1 MVLGIVLHAALPYI
15 PGMPSSIWPSDN
27 SSSYP
32 IKIIFEF
39 IHMWRM
45 PLFFMLAGFFAN
57 LIITRKSWVFWCSNR
72 FLRVGLPTAVF
83 FPVMGLTLPWIW
95 KYGRAGEFYF
105 FYSNAGQ
112 PFHLWFLWHL
122 LIFVLFSIVFRIPC
136 KSFVALL
143 QLLNGIGLEI
153 LTSFLHKLKNVIAAI
168 IFRSKLPI
176 GFIFACGVTNLWAGG
191 ELLINP
197 LGSGLYFLF
206 GFSLYKNPSLF
217 SFVKKEWKYYILI
230 AILVFSLYIALDMKG
245 VKNITEVIY
254 QTEIGEKQTRNVGL
268 FVLARYSMEIIGAVL
283 FSIGFIGLSEDKFG
297 SYNPFSRFISDGSY
311 WMYLIHLPIVAF
323 TTFFMFDWPIFPEIK
338 FVIATSLTTGV
349 CLVTYRYFVRST
361 FIGVFLNGKRHGGSN
376 LGKMC
381 LSCGMSFL
389 NPERFCTGCGKEL
402 PY

>member
-95 KYGRAGEFYF
+95 KYGSTGEFYF

-191 ELLINP
+191 ELIINP

-217 SFVKKEWKYYILI
+217 SFVKKEWKTFVTWILPLWR
-230 AILVFSLYIALDMKG
+230 AAALQLERQPMECKSH
-245 VKNITEVIY
+245 NY
-254 QTEIGEKQTRNVGL
+254 QN
-268 FVLARYSMEIIGAVL
+268 
-283 FSIGFIGLSEDKFG
+283 
-297 SYNPFSRFISDGSY
+297 
-311 WMYLIHLPIVAF
+311 
-323 TTFFMFDWPIFPEIK
+323 
-338 FVIATSLTTGV
+338 
-349 CLVTYRYFVRST
+349 
-361 FIGVFLNGKRHGGSN
+361 
-376 LGKMC
+376 
-381 LSCGMSFL
+381 
-389 NPERFCTGCGKEL
+389 
-402 PY
+402 